1 MIVAIE
7 VKTAAAASQPSPLE
21 VPITTESSK
30 ITPIKTVDKEV
41 YKDKSEPSSGSS
53 MQVYT
58 YNIKID

>member
-7 VKTAAAASQPSPLE
+7 VKTAAATTQPSPLD

-53 MQVYT
+53 MQVCT
-58 YNIKID
+58 YDSQFD